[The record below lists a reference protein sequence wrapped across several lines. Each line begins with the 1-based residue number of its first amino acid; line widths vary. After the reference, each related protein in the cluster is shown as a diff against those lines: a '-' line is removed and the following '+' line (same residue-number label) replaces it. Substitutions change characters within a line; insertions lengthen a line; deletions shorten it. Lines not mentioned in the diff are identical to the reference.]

1 MFAGCG
7 RMVSY
12 LHLKDEKIIGN
23 NIIDIDELRRDNRP
37 FIDVFQIFE
46 KKYNEEE
53 SDLCGYCRI
62 TGKLLPAAIQLKS
75 NK

>member
-46 KKYNEEE
+46 K
-53 SDLCGYCRI
+53 I
-62 TGKLLPAAIQLKS
+62 
-75 NK
+75 